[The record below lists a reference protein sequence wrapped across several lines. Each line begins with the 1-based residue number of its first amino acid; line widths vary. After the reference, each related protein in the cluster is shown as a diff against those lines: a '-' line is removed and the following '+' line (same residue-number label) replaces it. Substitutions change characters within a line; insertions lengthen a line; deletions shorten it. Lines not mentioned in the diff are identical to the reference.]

1 MNRLVLI
8 TVGIGALFL
17 QGQPL
22 KTSFVSVVPQSD
34 QQPVSAHF
42 QWNWKDSRELA
53 AEQSLR
59 KAKFPYTQRKAI
71 AQAIGD
77 HLRPICFGPE
87 KSCVAVPASSIGEI
101 TSEAELQEA
110 VLDTRI
116 ALIDPNDDGVPEVV
130 AQGMLNCGATGNC
143 PFWIFRKAK
152 LGYELLLD
160 GEAQTFTIQKS
171 KTSGFHDVV
180 LSTHG
185 SSSSGSLVDYQY
197 GEGVYQE
204 AGCYYYEW
212 TVLENDKVREL
223 KAPRITPC
231 R

>member
-1 MNRLVLI
+1 MNRIILL
-8 TVGIGALFL
+8 TVGIGTLFL

-22 KTSFVSVVPQSD
+22 KTSFVSLVPQSD

-42 QWNWKDSRELA
+42 QWNWKDSRELP

-59 KAKFPYTQRKAI
+59 NAKIPYRQRKAI

-77 HLRPICFGPE
+77 HLRPMCLGPE
-87 KSCVAVPASSIGEI
+87 KYCVAVPASSIGEI
-101 TSEAELQEA
+101 TSEVELQEA

-116 ALIDPNDDGVPEVV
+116 ALIDLNDDGVPEVV

-143 PFWIFRKAK
+143 PFWIFGKTK
-152 LGYELLLD
+152 VGYDLLLD
-160 GEAQTFTIQKS
+160 GEAQMFTVRKS
-171 KTSGFHDVV
+171 RTNEFHGIV

-185 SSSSGSLVDYQY
+185 SSSSGGLVDYHY